1 MYPAPTL
8 VALITM
14 LFVCAGSA
22 LFCLGGA
29 FMKASHGFTVPFP
42 SIVVAMSF
50 MVGAVC
56 LSRAVT
62 GQMLST
68 TLIIGLGV
76 EALGAVALG
85 VFVLGE
91 RLSLPQTGG
100 VALVISGVVL
110 LRL

>member
-1 MYPAPTL
+1 MYPAPGL
-8 VALITM
+8 VALIIM
-14 LFVCAGSA
+14 LLIGAGSA

-29 FMKASHGFTVPFP
+29 FMKASHGFTEPLP
-42 SIVVAMSF
+42 SIVVALSF

-56 LSRAVT
+56 LSRAVSD
-62 GQMLST
+62 QMLST
-68 TLIIGLGV
+68 TLIIGLGL

-85 VFVLGE
+85 VLVLGE

-100 VALVISGVVL
+100 VALVISGVAL